1 MVSKNK
7 RSIIILL
14 VLSIT
19 LIGAIV
25 KNEFAKDKT
34 FNVLIKTEDG
44 KEQLVYDTKLIGLD
58 KSETSL
64 ENYKNK
70 VLVLNF
76 WTSWCN
82 YCINEIPE
90 LNKFYK
96 KQPENV
102 EFLAINMTDD
112 EKNAKSAEKFRKQYD
127 VKFPIFLDETGLL
140 KDSFEITAF
149 PTTLIIDSSG
159 IVRHRIQGEVTQD
172 QLNEMISKL

>member
-14 VLSIT
+14 VLIIT
-19 LIGAIV
+19 LIGVVI

-34 FNVLIKTEDG
+34 FALIKKEDG
-44 KEQLVYDTKLIGLD
+44 TQQLVYETKLIGLD

-64 ENYKNK
+64 ENYKGN
-70 VLVLNF
+70 VVVLNF
-76 WTSWCN
+76 WTSWCG
-82 YCINEIPE
+82 YCINEVPE

-102 EFLAINMTDD
+102 EFLAINMTAD
-112 EKNAKSAEKFRKQYD
+112 EKNAKSAVNFRKQYD
-127 VKFPIFLDETGLL
+127 IKFPIFLDETGFLQE
-140 KDSFEITAF
+140 SFEILAY

-159 IVRHRIQGEVTQD
+159 VVRHRIQGEVTKE